1 MTAMHHETARGMVY
15 IHSAPK
21 ALCPHIEWAIGR
33 ALGDAAPL
41 RWDDQPVLPG
51 ARRTEHAWFGEP
63 GSGAALASAL
73 RGWPDVRFE
82 VTEHASAEVDA
93 GRWMHTPSLGIAYTP
108 TDQVGNA
115 LVTEDRLRYAMEISG
130 RDVEALHRE
139 LRQAMCE
146 DWDAELEAFRHASDA
161 ASIIWLHKAG

>member
-1 MTAMHHETARGMVY
+1 MTAMQQETARGMVY

-33 ALGDAAPL
+33 ALGDSSPL
-41 RWDDQPVLPG
+41 HWDEQPVLPG
-51 ARRTEHAWFGEP
+51 ARRAEHAWFGAP

-82 VTEHASAEVDA
+82 VTEHASSDVDA
-93 GRWMHTPSLGIAYTP
+93 GRWMHTPGLGIAYAP

-115 LVTEDRLRYAMEISG
+115 LVTEDRLRYAMEMCG

-146 DWDAELEAFRHASDA
+146 DWDAELEPFRHASDA
-161 ASIIWLHKAG
+161 TPVIWLHKAG